1 LGSNASELSSS
12 FSVLAIAGL
21 VIALNRRRFAKFSA
35 LDVSAA
41 LIVIIWLAWI
51 SIQMPN
57 FVGSLPIFSLVTP
70 NRAASVF
77 GMIAILFFAYVSIPK
92 PGSTPASNSI
102 NSLAIAALGGFLAS
116 LLTFIGGRE
125 LSQVV
130 PRLGNIRIAI
140 ATILIFVV
148 VFCLLVERLRISGLV
163 LLAAFSVL
171 MTVTVNPLQRSTNGI
186 IDGVVV
192 EKLVELSVPGSTWA
206 SDSGSVDALF
216 MANAMNSISGQQLIG
231 PSPDAWQILDP
242 SGASEM
248 AWNRGTSYIS
258 FTWSDLVEPEITSP
272 SADVIQVSVS
282 PCVLAEKFNSL
293 EHVVSTKSLGHSCLS
308 KMYEFN
314 QNGTRM
320 NVYEIN

>member
-1 LGSNASELSSS
+1 
-12 FSVLAIAGL
+12 
-21 VIALNRRRFAKFSA
+21 LNRRRFAKFSA
-35 LDVSAA
+35 LEVCAA
-41 LIVIIWLAWI
+41 VIVIIWLAWI

-57 FVGSLPIFSLVTP
+57 FVGSVPIFSLVTP

-77 GMIAILFFAYVSIPK
+77 GIIAILFFAYVSIPK
-92 PGSTPASNSI
+92 PESTPASNSI

-192 EKLVELSVPGSTWA
+192 EKLVELSIPGSTWA

-216 MANAMNSISGQQLIG
+216 MANAMNSISGQQLVG
-231 PSPDAWQILDP
+231 PNPDAWKVLDP
-242 SGASEM
+242 SNLSEM
-248 AWNRGTSYIS
+248 AWNRGASYIS
-258 FTWSDLVEPEITSP
+258 FTWSDLVESEITSP
-272 SADVIQVSVS
+272 SADVIQVSIS
-282 PCVLAEKFNSL
+282 PCELAEKFSSL
-293 EHVVSTKSLGHSCLS
+293 EHVVSTNRLAHSCLS
-308 KMYEFN
+308 KIYEFN